1 MPGINSKHGA
11 FGGIPG
17 VAMKSRDELADLL
30 GTHPQTIS
38 ATKSLSRGMSP
49 ELAKSVATKSGEK
62 AATLYASSQ
71 IASIKARIAAE
82 KMSPSGAL
90 SAIRDITSNL
100 RGQFAEKDFDRN
112 SAEFQSALLQIK
124 EVAQSALDLGGNVE
138 PVNDVNSGVTAVA
151 AKSRDLHGRRANRDD
166 EEKIERWPDG
176 SRVKD

>member
-38 ATKSLSRGMSP
+38 ATKSLSRGLSP

-62 AATLYASSQ
+62 PATLYTVSQ
-71 IASIKARIAAE
+71 IASIKARVKAE
-82 KMSPSGAL
+82 SMSPSGAL

-138 PVNDVNSGVTAVA
+138 PVHATGDSVDA
-151 AKSRDLHGRRANRDD
+151 ALKSSRDAHGLHLPEGDP
-166 EEKIERWPDG
+166 IERDG
-176 SRVKD
+176 YGRVLK